1 MKLKTLQRKSLPQR
15 EPLGRRQ
22 DILNWCITGYAKFCF
37 SRIREACMDAER
49 YSAQAPVGARLERPP
64 PSGDRWLGPVDPNRG
79 LPSRSHA
86 PVVTGLDRL
95 PPSGDRWL
103 RPVDPNRLLPS
114 RCKATV
120 EAGLDASKPGRLY
133 RCQASVAARCVIR
146 PRSSPC
152 RSV

>member
-1 MKLKTLQRKSLPQR
+1 MLQCKRLPQR

-22 DILNWCITGYAKFCF
+22 EILNCCIIGYAEFCL
-37 SRIREACMDAER
+37 SRICEACIGAKR
-49 YSAQAPVGARLERPP
+49 HSCQAPVVAGLERPP
-64 PSGDRWLGPVDPNRG
+64 PSGDRWLRPVDPNRR

-120 EAGLDASKPGRLY
+120 EAELDASKPGRQY
-133 RCQASVAARCVIR
+133 RCQASVAAHCVIR